1 MKKRFKKRV
10 NILEKQNI
18 NEYNIKKNLT
28 FKSLNHSNIS
38 KYNKNIHLPDINKE
52 IFKNLNNNYNDFC
65 IGDENLT
72 RTLKEVQYS
81 VNELKE
87 KLNMLKKENINMNKN
102 INILKLSNNDLN
114 NKFFTLNE
122 ENDENNGF
130 LNDELITD
138 YISKKINQNN
148 EFQYLDKNKKKKH
161 KILFMSQ
168 NKKFKNKKNNL
179 VLKQN
184 KLKIRNKASNGNFSI
199 ENTYLKIK
207 GKKGKELKNENKII
221 KNLKMKINFLKN
233 NLNDYEEEKNEMKKE
248 LDKEKIINDNKIYDL
263 SRIIEKL
270 NNENEKLNDNII
282 KNKRLNFKLNKDKNI
297 LINEIKKLSKDL
309 YQLNLNTKNMKIIR
323 KNKNNIINSNNLK
336 YENICLKQLIDI
348 FRKMTNYLFNF
359 LNELNNLNYHPEID
373 TEQCYNNLSLLIE
386 NINKLKNDIIILVE
400 NEDIYN
406 DNN

>member
-1 MKKRFKKRV
+1 
-10 NILEKQNI
+10 
-18 NEYNIKKNLT
+18 
-28 FKSLNHSNIS
+28 
-38 KYNKNIHLPDINKE
+38 
-52 IFKNLNNNYNDFC
+52 
-65 IGDENLT
+65 
-72 RTLKEVQYS
+72 
-81 VNELKE
+81 
-87 KLNMLKKENINMNKN
+87 
-102 INILKLSNNDLN
+102 
-114 NKFFTLNE
+114 
-122 ENDENNGF
+122 
-130 LNDELITD
+130 
-138 YISKKINQNN
+138 
-148 EFQYLDKNKKKKH
+148 
-161 KILFMSQ
+161 MSQ

-184 KLKIRNKASNGNFSI
+184 KLKIRNIASNGNFSI

-207 GKKGKELKNENKII
+207 GKKGKELKNENKMI